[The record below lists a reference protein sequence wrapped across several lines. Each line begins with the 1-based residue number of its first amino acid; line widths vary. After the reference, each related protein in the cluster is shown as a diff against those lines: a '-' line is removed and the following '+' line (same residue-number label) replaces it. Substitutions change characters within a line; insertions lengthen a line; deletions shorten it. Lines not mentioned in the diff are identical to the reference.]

1 MWTTAV
7 ASLKYT
13 IGTRTVPDSYSCLRR
28 CSLRQGPF
36 TKPEAVNVQE
46 WIVNHFRM
54 VIQTKQLMHFACSA
68 QDLSQTTLKTE
79 VSSTPTLQA
88 KASSTWWR
96 QRPLHAKRRLGQS
109 MHATTIT
116 TTIIPM
122 PKMTM
127 PNVSHLV
134 SASKCSV
141 NCTKTDMQLFVSE
154 THWSN

>member
-1 MWTTAV
+1 
-7 ASLKYT
+7 
-13 IGTRTVPDSYSCLRR
+13 
-28 CSLRQGPF
+28 
-36 TKPEAVNVQE
+36 
-46 WIVNHFRM
+46 M

-134 SASKCSV
+134 SAS
-141 NCTKTDMQLFVSE
+141 
-154 THWSN
+154 